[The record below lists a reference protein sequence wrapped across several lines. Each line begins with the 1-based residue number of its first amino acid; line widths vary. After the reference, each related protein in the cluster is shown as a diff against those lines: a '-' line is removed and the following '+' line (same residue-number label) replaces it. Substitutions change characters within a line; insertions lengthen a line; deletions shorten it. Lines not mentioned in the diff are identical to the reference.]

1 MAVIT
6 ISRQYGSFGDEIARQ
21 VCGAVGYCYF
31 DKRVLERIASSM
43 GLVEGE
49 FVDFP
54 EEAYHC
60 RSAWER
66 LLSSMVRRIPSD
78 SLLQMTQEIPVA
90 NPNSQEYS
98 GGTTATGVAM
108 AGSWGEN
115 AAGASIKQ
123 LRTLNQKEESLF
135 VRDVILNAYR
145 EGNFVIVGRGGQAIL
160 KGKPGVLHV
169 RIIAPED
176 ARAANLAAE
185 QHLSINAAKKLI
197 HEHDRA
203 AADYIRTFYH
213 ANWDDPLLYHL
224 IINTDT
230 STRDAAAQM
239 IIAAE
244 QRILESKSPA
254 YEHGF
259 RHSVW
264 GRLQPQPARI
274 AA

>member
-6 ISRQYGSFGDEIARQ
+6 ISRQYGSSGDEIAHQ
-21 VCGAVGYCYF
+21 VCEAVGYCYF
-31 DKRVLERIASSM
+31 DKRALARIASSM

-60 RSAWER
+60 RPVWER
-66 LLSSMVRRIPSD
+66 LLNSMVQRIPSYRII
-78 SLLQMTQEIPVA
+78 QMAEDVPEAIS
-90 NPNSQEYS
+90 NSQDYF
-98 GGTTATGVAM
+98 GGATGIVM
-108 AGSWGEN
+108 ACSWGEN

-123 LRTLNQKEESLF
+123 LRVLNQKEESLF
-135 VRDVILNAYR
+135 VRDVILNAYG
-145 EGNFVIVGRGGQAIL
+145 EGNFVIVGRGGQVIL

-185 QHLSINAAKKLI
+185 LHLSMNAAKKLI

-203 AADYIRTFYH
+203 ASEYIRRFYQ

-224 IINTDT
+224 IINIDT
-230 STRDAAAQM
+230 STRDAAVQM
-239 IIAAE
+239 IIAAVR
-244 QRILESKSPA
+244 RILEGKSPE

-259 RHSVW
+259 RHSAW

-274 AA
+274 TV